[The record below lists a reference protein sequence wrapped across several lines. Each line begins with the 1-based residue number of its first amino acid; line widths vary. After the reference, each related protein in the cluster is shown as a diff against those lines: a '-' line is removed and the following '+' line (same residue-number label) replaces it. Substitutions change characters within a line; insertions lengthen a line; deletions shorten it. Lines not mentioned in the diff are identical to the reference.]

1 MACPS
6 SFARIVPRNRRKAAA
21 LLAGSVLCALA
32 LTGISGPAAAAT
44 STHSSGKIS
53 ARLTKTIFKT
63 SEVKSVKLIYSFSSK
78 SKSFSY
84 LLNFKKGSKWQLVTS
99 VKRTGSFTG
108 SKSITVKKLFA
119 TKPVKTGSYRL
130 KLSADKGSKSLN
142 FKAVSPNGKRPAHS
156 FLPEISGTAKQG
168 EKLTVWRGTWANSPT
183 SFAYQ
188 WRRCDSAGT
197 SCSNITSASSSKYAL
212 VNADVGST
220 IRAVVTAS
228 NLYGSSSATSS
239 RTAVVTGLPPANSD
253 LPVISGTTTE
263 NQTLTA
269 STGTW
274 SNSPTTFAYQ
284 WRRCDGLGANCADI
298 SGASS
303 NTYALVTAD
312 AGLTIRVVVTAT
324 NSSGSSS
331 ATSAPTAVVTRV
343 SPLSVEAL
351 GAGLEHSCALVSG
364 AVECW
369 GDNSSGELGN
379 GTTIGSSTPVS
390 VSGIS
395 GITEIAAGD
404 SHTCALLSG
413 GSVKCWGDNSRQQL
427 GDGVTDHGKTDPYG
441 SDISPLPV
449 QVSGI
454 SAATELS
461 AGGVRTCALLSDST
475 VECWGDGSSIPV
487 AASGVTNAEEIGA
500 GAFHTCALIFGGT
513 VECWG
518 ANGVGE
524 LGDGTTTASATPV
537 QVSGIAGATQLS
549 AGHAHSCALF
559 GGGSIKCWGSNG
571 SGQLGNGTTNTA
583 EPYGIATPVQV
594 SGIADATQ
602 VSAGWDHSCAVIS
615 GGTIECWG
623 SNAMGQLGDGT
634 TTSSST
640 PVPVSGIANAVRVKA
655 GYSHTCALL
664 VDSKIKCWGANG
676 SGQLGDGTTTSS
688 NAPVQ
693 VIGIP

>member
-1 MACPS
+1 VAS
-6 SFARIVPRNRRKAAA
+6 
-21 LLAGSVLCALA
+21 LLAGVVLCALA
-32 LTGISGPAAAAT
+32 LAGISGPAAAAI

-53 ARLTKTIFKT
+53 AHLTKTIFKT
-63 SEVKSVKLIYSFSSK
+63 SQAKSVKLIYSFSSK

-84 LLNFKKGSKWQLVTS
+84 RLNFKKGSRWQLVTS
-99 VKRTGSFTG
+99 VKKTGSFKG
-108 SKSITVKKLFA
+108 SKSITAKKLFA
-119 TKPVKTGSYRL
+119 GKSVKVGSYRL
-130 KLSADKGSKSLN
+130 KLSADKGSKALN
-142 FKAVSPNGKRPAHS
+142 FKLVSSTGKRPAHDFS
-156 FLPEISGTAKQG
+156 PEISGTAKQG
-168 EKLTVWRGTWANSPT
+168 EKLSAWKGTWSKSPT

-188 WRRCDSAGT
+188 WRRCNSAGAN
-197 SCSNITSASSSKYAL
+197 CSNIKSASSSKYAL
-212 VNADVGST
+212 VSADVGST
-220 IRAVVTAS
+220 IRVVVTAT
-228 NLYGSSSATSS
+228 NLYGSSSAASS

-263 NQTLTA
+263 NQTLTT
-269 STGTW
+269 STGNW
-274 SNSPTTFAYQ
+274 SNSPTTFVYQ

-298 SGASS
+298 SGASA

-331 ATSAPTAVVTRV
+331 ATSAPTAVITRV
-343 SPLSVEAL
+343 SPLSAEAL
-351 GAGLEHSCALVSG
+351 GVGREHTCALVSG

-369 GDNSSGELGN
+369 GDNSSGELGS
-379 GTTIGSSTPVS
+379 GTTIDSSTPVP

-395 GITEIAAGD
+395 GATQIAAGD

-413 GSVKCWGDNSRQQL
+413 GSVKCWGDNSRRQL

-454 SAATELS
+454 STATQLS
-461 AGGVRTCALLSDST
+461 AGGARTCALLSDST
-475 VECWGDGSSIPV
+475 VECWGDGSSTPL
-487 AASGVTNAEEIGA
+487 AASGVTNAREVGA
-500 GAFHTCALIFGGT
+500 GAIHTCALIFGGT

-518 ANGVGE
+518 SNGVGQ
-524 LGDGTTTASATPV
+524 LGDGTTTASAIPV
-537 QVSGIAGATQLS
+537 AVSGIAGATQLS
-549 AGHAHSCALF
+549 AGHAHSCALL

-571 SGQLGNGTTNTA
+571 SGQIGNGTTNTS

-594 SGIADATQ
+594 SAITDATQ

-615 GGTIECWG
+615 GGTVECWG
-623 SNAMGQLGDGT
+623 SNAVGQLGNGT
-634 TTSSST
+634 TTASAT
-640 PVPVSGIANAVRVKA
+640 PVQVSGITNAIRVNA

-664 VDSKIKCWGANG
+664 VDGTIKCWGANG
-676 SGQLGDGTTTSS
+676 SGQLGDGTTTGSQ
-688 NAPVQ
+688 APVQ